1 MAFPIRYLALPD
13 SQLLR
18 RPLRGPIRDFYLAET
33 RSHLRWAVGIIP
45 VRKTLQ
51 GQELKLADLLDPMD
65 KSVLKELQAT
75 IAAKDS
81 EAFRAKY
88 EQTLSSCYACHV
100 AAGKPFLRLQIPQQ
114 PEAQIIRFAPE
125 P

>member
-1 MAFPIRYLALPD
+1 MACHFTNLWFAAKEQNWPLA
-13 SQLLR
+13 
-18 RPLRGPIRDFYLAET
+18 DFYLAET
-33 RSHLRWAVGIIP
+33 RSHLRWAVRIIP
-45 VRKTLQ
+45 VRKTPQ
-51 GQELKLADLLDPMD
+51 GQELKLADLFDPMD

-88 EQTLSSCYACHV
+88 EQTLASCYACHV